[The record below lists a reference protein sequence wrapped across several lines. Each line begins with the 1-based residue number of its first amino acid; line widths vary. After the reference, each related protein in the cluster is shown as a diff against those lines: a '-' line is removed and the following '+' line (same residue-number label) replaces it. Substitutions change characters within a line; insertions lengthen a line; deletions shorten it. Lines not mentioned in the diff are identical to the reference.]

1 MIPDP
6 MPKGNIEP
14 PGHVW
19 SMEGDRPRRHA
30 EGARAYAMSTN
41 LDPIESQRRQ
51 RFLLVTI
58 VRVGFFALFLTV
70 ALLFVLRPPIEGDP
84 DETPLASLYWWATL
98 IAAMVIASVAIAIDL
113 LTPRKKIATLISV
126 FVGLV
131 LATVATLILWTII
144 DVVVQ
149 AWGIDLPELMAMGK
163 ILLGIGLAYL
173 AIVTVFQTQ
182 DDLRLVIP
190 YVEFSRQIRG
200 PQPWLLDSSALI
212 DGRVVTMAETG
223 LFQSRL
229 IVAQFVLDELQR
241 LSDSHD
247 KMKRSRGRAGLD
259 AVRRLQR
266 SSAIEVSVEAVTQ
279 HAAEVDQALIEMG
292 GRTPATI
299 ITTDSGLERAA
310 SIHGV
315 RVLNLH
321 TIAQSMRSTVMPG
334 ERIEV
339 NLLRAGEQQGQA
351 VGYLDDG
358 TMIVAEDGGSMI
370 GERVMLTVRSTL
382 QTSAGRLVFAR
393 ANEES
398 SDSAEVTE
406 SPSPPNG
413 QHEEPAEAETTPEP
427 QPPAR
432 RVGPPSRS
440 PARPRTGRNPR
451 R

>member
-1 MIPDP
+1 
-6 MPKGNIEP
+6 MPP
-14 PGHVW
+14 TP
-19 SMEGDRPRRHA
+19 
-30 EGARAYAMSTN
+30 
-41 LDPIESQRRQ
+41 DPIESQQRQ
-51 RFLLVTI
+51 RHLLVTI

-70 ALLFVLRPPIEGDP
+70 ATLFILRPPLPSERGSDN
-84 DETPLASLYWWATL
+84 LASYWWM
-98 IAAMVIASVAIAIDL
+98 IMIGAAIIGAVAISIDL
-113 LTPRKKIATLISV
+113 LTPRKKIATLVSI

-131 LATVATLILWTII
+131 LATAATLILWTVI
-144 DVVVQ
+144 DVVIQ
-149 AWGIDLPELMAMGK
+149 AWGIEARELMAMGK

-173 AIVTVFQTQ
+173 AIVTVLQTQ

-200 PQPWLLDSSALI
+200 PQPWLLDSSALV
-212 DGRVVTMAETG
+212 DGRVVAMAETG

-229 IVAQFVLDELQR
+229 IVAQFVLNELQR

-247 KMKRSRGRAGLD
+247 KLKRSRGRAGLD

-266 SSAIEVSVEAVTQ
+266 SSTIEVSVEAATQ
-279 HAAEVDQALIEMG
+279 HAAEVDQALIELAS
-292 GRTPATI
+292 RTPATI

-321 TIAQSMRSTVMPG
+321 TIAQSMRSTVLPG
-334 ERIEV
+334 ERVEV
-339 NLLRAGEQQGQA
+339 HLMRAGEQEGQA

-370 GERVMLTVRSTL
+370 GERVTLTVRSSL

-393 ANEES
+393 INEES
-398 SDSAEVTE
+398 PATAEKTDS
-406 SPSPPNG
+406 SPAPNG
-413 QHEEPAEAETTPEP
+413 QHEEPPTAEATPES
-427 QPPAR
+427 QPPVR
-432 RVGPPSRS
+432 RVGPPARP
-440 PARPRTGRNPR
+440 PARPRTGHNPR

>member
-1 MIPDP
+1 
-6 MPKGNIEP
+6 
-14 PGHVW
+14 
-19 SMEGDRPRRHA
+19 
-30 EGARAYAMSTN
+30 MSVGI
-41 LDPIESQRRQ
+41 DPIESQRRQ

-58 VRVGFFALFLTV
+58 VRVGFFAVFLTV
-70 ALLFVLRPPIEGDP
+70 ALLFILKPPLESDA
-84 DETPLASLYWWATL
+84 DETRIASLYWWATL
-98 IAAMVIASVAIAIDL
+98 IAAMVIAGVAIAVDL
-113 LTPRKKIATLISV
+113 LTPRKKIATLVSV

-131 LATVATLILWTII
+131 LATVATLILWTVI
-144 DVVVQ
+144 DVVVE
-149 AWGIDLPELMAMGK
+149 AWDITLPELMAMGK

-173 AIVTVFQTQ
+173 AIVTVLQTQ

-200 PQPWLLDSSALI
+200 PQPWLLDTSALI
-212 DGRVVTMAETG
+212 DGRVNAMAETG

-247 KMKRSRGRAGLD
+247 KMKRTRGRAGLD

-266 SSAIEVSVEAVTQ
+266 SSAIEVSVESVTQ
-279 HAAEVDQALIEMG
+279 HAAEVDQALIELG
-292 GRTPATI
+292 QRTPATI

-321 TIAQSMRSTVMPG
+321 SIAQSMRSNVMPG

-339 NLLRAGEQQGQA
+339 HLLRAGEQQGQA

-358 TMIVAEDGGSMI
+358 TMIVAEDGGEFI
-370 GERVMLTVRSTL
+370 GERMMLTVRSTL

-393 ANEES
+393 INEDTSTGSSEDPEPPQHDEPEPANEP
-398 SDSAEVTE
+398 T
-406 SPSPPNG
+406 PP
-413 QHEEPAEAETTPEP
+413 Q
-427 QPPAR
+427 PAR
-432 RVGPPSRS
+432 RVGPPART

>member
-1 MIPDP
+1 
-6 MPKGNIEP
+6 MP
-14 PGHVW
+14 
-19 SMEGDRPRRHA
+19 
-30 EGARAYAMSTN
+30 TN
-41 LDPIESQRRQ
+41 LDAIESQHRQ
-51 RFLLVTI
+51 RHLLVTI

-70 ALLFVLRPPIEGDP
+70 ATLFILRPPLPTERGSDN
-84 DETPLASLYWWATL
+84 LASYWWM
-98 IAAMVIASVAIAIDL
+98 IMIGAAIIGAVAISIDL
-113 LTPRKKIATLISV
+113 LTPRKKIATLVSI

-131 LATVATLILWTII
+131 LATAATLILWTVI
-144 DVVVQ
+144 DVVIQ
-149 AWGIDLPELMAMGK
+149 AWGIEARELMAMGK

-173 AIVTVFQTQ
+173 AIVTVLQTQ

-212 DGRVVTMAETG
+212 DGRVVAMAETG

-310 SIHGV
+310 NIHGV

-398 SDSAEVTE
+398 SASTE
-406 SPSPPNG
+406 GTETPAAPNG
-413 QHEEPAEAETTPEP
+413 QHEEVSEADTAPEAQP
-427 QPPAR
+427 PTLRASPPAR
-432 RVGPPSRS
+432 A

>member
-1 MIPDP
+1 
-6 MPKGNIEP
+6 MPP
-14 PGHVW
+14 TP
-19 SMEGDRPRRHA
+19 
-30 EGARAYAMSTN
+30 
-41 LDPIESQRRQ
+41 DPIESQQRQ
-51 RFLLVTI
+51 QHLLVTI

-70 ALLFVLRPPIEGDP
+70 ATLFILRPPLPTERGSDN
-84 DETPLASLYWWATL
+84 LAGYWWM
-98 IAAMVIASVAIAIDL
+98 IMIGAAIIGAVAISIDL
-113 LTPRKKIATLISV
+113 LTPRKKIATLVSI

-131 LATVATLILWTII
+131 LATAATLILWTVI
-144 DVVVQ
+144 DVVIQ
-149 AWGIDLPELMAMGK
+149 AWGIEARELMAMGK

-173 AIVTVFQTQ
+173 AIVTVLQTQ

-212 DGRVVTMAETG
+212 DGRVVAMAETG

-247 KMKRSRGRAGLD
+247 KLKRSRGRAGLD

-292 GRTPATI
+292 QRTPATI

-310 SIHGV
+310 NIHGV

-339 NLLRAGEQQGQA
+339 HLLRAGEQEGQA

-370 GERVMLTVRSTL
+370 GERVTLTVRSTL

-398 SDSAEVTE
+398 STGEAAI
-406 SPSPPNG
+406 
-413 QHEEPAEAETTPEP
+413 EPPEP
-427 QPPAR
+427 HAQPEPEADPEPTPPPR
-432 RVGPPSRS
+432 RGGPTRT

>member
-1 MIPDP
+1 SRSGDDHRRDHRR
-6 MPKGNIEP
+6 P
-14 PGHVW
+14 PVEAG
-19 SMEGDRPRRHA
+19 
-30 EGARAYAMSTN
+30 
-41 LDPIESQRRQ
+41 QRR
-51 RFLLVTI
+51 L
-58 VRVGFFALFLTV
+58 FALFLTTS
-70 ALLFVLRPPIEGDP
+70 LLFVLRPPIDGNPE
-84 DETPLASLYWWATL
+84 ETPLASLYWWATM
-98 IAAMVIASVAIAIDL
+98 IAAMVIAAAAITIDL

-131 LATVATLILWTII
+131 LATVATLILWTVI
-144 DVVVQ
+144 DVVVE
-149 AWGIDLPELMAMGK
+149 AWGINLPELMAMGK

-173 AIVTVFQTQ
+173 AIVTVLQTQ

-212 DGRVVTMAETG
+212 DGRAIAMAETG

-229 IVAQFVLDELQR
+229 IVPQFILDELQR

-247 KMKRSRGRAGLD
+247 RMKRSRGRAGLD

-279 HAAEVDQALIEMG
+279 HAAEVDQALIELAA
-292 GRTPATI
+292 RTPATI
-299 ITTDSGLERAA
+299 ITTDAGLERAA
-310 SIHGV
+310 SIHGA

-321 TIAQSMRSTVMPG
+321 TIAQSMRSNVMPG
-334 ERIEV
+334 ERV
-339 NLLRAGEQQGQA
+339 AVHLLRAGEQAGQA

-358 TMIVAEDGGSMI
+358 TMIVAEDGADSI
-370 GERVMLTVRSTL
+370 GERVTLTVRSTL

-393 ANEES
+393 LREDGDEDLPPAATTATGQPHVAPQIGPEPT
-398 SDSAEVTE
+398 TE
-406 SPSPPNG
+406 PAPADGQPASSPS
-413 QHEEPAEAETTPEP
+413 
-427 QPPAR
+427 R
-432 RVGPPSRS
+432 RGPPKHT

>member
-1 MIPDP
+1 
-6 MPKGNIEP
+6 MPA
-14 PGHVW
+14 
-19 SMEGDRPRRHA
+19 S
-30 EGARAYAMSTN
+30 
-41 LDPIESQRRQ
+41 LDPIEIQQRQ
-51 RFLLVTI
+51 RHLLLTV

-70 ALLFVLRPPIEGDP
+70 ALLFILRPPLRGEPG
-84 DETPLASLYWWATL
+84 ETPLASLYWWATM
-98 IAAMVIASVAIAIDL
+98 IGAVVIAGVAITIDL
-113 LTPRKKIATLISV
+113 LTPRKKIATLVSV

-131 LATVATLILWTII
+131 LATAATLILWTVI
-144 DVVVQ
+144 DVVVE
-149 AWGIDLPELMAMGK
+149 AWGIQLPELMAMGK

-173 AIVTVFQTQ
+173 AIVTVLQTQ

-212 DGRVVTMAETG
+212 DGRVISMAETG
-223 LFQSRL
+223 LFQSRI

-241 LSDSHD
+241 LGDSHD
-247 KMKRSRGRAGLD
+247 KMKRNRGRAGLD

-266 SSAIEVSVEAVTQ
+266 SSAVEVSVEAATQ
-279 HAAEVDQALIEMG
+279 LHAEVDQALVELAA
-292 GRTPATI
+292 RTPATI

-321 TIAQSMRSTVMPG
+321 TMAHSMRSNVMPG
-334 ERIEV
+334 EQVEV
-339 NLLRAGEQQGQA
+339 HLLRAGEQAGQA

-358 TMIVAEDGGSMI
+358 TMIVAEDGGEMI
-370 GERVMLTVRSTL
+370 GERVTLTVRSTL

-393 ANEES
+393 AGEDE
-398 SDSAEVTE
+398 
-406 SPSPPNG
+406 PSTPIDVQPQTDATG
-413 QHEEPAEAETTPEP
+413 EHVGREEAEP
-427 QPPAR
+427 QASSSSTSPR
-432 RVGPPSRS
+432 RTGPPPRT

>member
-1 MIPDP
+1 
-6 MPKGNIEP
+6 
-14 PGHVW
+14 
-19 SMEGDRPRRHA
+19 
-30 EGARAYAMSTN
+30 MSTTT
-41 LDPIESQRRQ
+41 DPNDIQQRQ
-51 RFLLVTI
+51 KQLLITV

-70 ALLFVLRPPIEGDP
+70 AALFILRPPLPGERGGENIAG
-84 DETPLASLYWWATL
+84 YWWM
-98 IAAMVIASVAIAIDL
+98 IMIGAAIIGAVAISIDL
-113 LTPRKKIATLISV
+113 LTPRKKIATLVSI

-131 LATVATLILWTII
+131 LATAATLILWTVI

-149 AWGIDLPELMAMGK
+149 AWGIQARELMAMGK

-173 AIVTVFQTQ
+173 AIVTVLQTQ

-212 DGRVVTMAETG
+212 DGRVIAMAETG

-279 HAAEVDQALIEMG
+279 HAAEVDQALIELAT
-292 GRTPATI
+292 RTPATI
-299 ITTDSGLERAA
+299 ITTDAGLERAA
-310 SIHGV
+310 SIHGA

-321 TIAQSMRSTVMPG
+321 TIAQSMRSNVMPG
-334 ERIEV
+334 ERV
-339 NLLRAGEQQGQA
+339 DVHLLRAGEQAGQA

-358 TMIVAEDGGSMI
+358 TMIVAEDGADQI
-370 GERVMLTVRSTL
+370 GERVTLTVRSTL

-393 ANEES
+393 VRDAEDEGAGPGGHSNGS
-398 SDSAEVTE
+398 SGGRQPGGADEVEQDSGA
-406 SPSPPNG
+406 S
-413 QHEEPAEAETTPEP
+413 EPDAEP
-427 QPPAR
+427 QDRPAR
-432 RVGPPSRS
+432 HSAPTRT

>member
-1 MIPDP
+1 
-6 MPKGNIEP
+6 
-14 PGHVW
+14 
-19 SMEGDRPRRHA
+19 
-30 EGARAYAMSTN
+30 MSTN
-41 LDPIESQRRQ
+41 LDPIESQHRQ
-51 RFLLVTI
+51 QHLLVTI

-70 ALLFVLRPPIEGDP
+70 ATLFILRPPLPTERGSDN
-84 DETPLASLYWWATL
+84 LASYWWM
-98 IAAMVIASVAIAIDL
+98 IMIGAAIIGAVAISIDL
-113 LTPRKKIATLISV
+113 LTPRKKIATLVSI

-131 LATVATLILWTII
+131 LATAATLILWTVI
-144 DVVVQ
+144 DVVIQ
-149 AWGIDLPELMAMGK
+149 AWGIEARELMAMGK

-173 AIVTVFQTQ
+173 AIVTVLQTQ

-398 SDSAEVTE
+398 SDSAGVTDA
-406 SPSPPNG
+406 PAPPNG
-413 QHEEPAEAETTPEP
+413 QHQEPAEAETTPEP

>member
-1 MIPDP
+1 
-6 MPKGNIEP
+6 
-14 PGHVW
+14 
-19 SMEGDRPRRHA
+19 
-30 EGARAYAMSTN
+30 MSVGI
-41 LDPIESQRRQ
+41 DPIESQRRQ

-84 DETPLASLYWWATL
+84 DETPLASLYWWATM
-98 IAAMVIASVAIAIDL
+98 IAAGVIAASAIAVDL
-113 LTPRKKIATLISV
+113 LTPRKKIATLVSV

-131 LATVATLILWTII
+131 LATVATLVLWTVI

-200 PQPWLLDSSALI
+200 PQPWLLDTSALI
-212 DGRVVTMAETG
+212 DGRVNAMAETG

-247 KMKRSRGRAGLD
+247 KMKRTRGRAGLD

-266 SSAIEVSVEAVTQ
+266 SSAIEVSVESVTQ
-279 HAAEVDQALIEMG
+279 HAAEVDQALIELG
-292 GRTPATI
+292 QRTPATI

-321 TIAQSMRSTVMPG
+321 SIAQSMRSNVMPG

-339 NLLRAGEQQGQA
+339 HLLRAGEQQGQA

-358 TMIVAEDGGSMI
+358 TMIVAEDGGEFI
-370 GERVMLTVRSTL
+370 GERMMLTVRSTL

-393 ANEES
+393 INEDTS
-398 SDSAEVTE
+398 IGTSDD
-406 SPSPPNG
+406 PQPP
-413 QHEEPAEAETTPEP
+413 QHEEPEPTNEPVPP
-427 QPPAR
+427 QPSR
-432 RVGPPSRS
+432 RVGPPART

>member
-1 MIPDP
+1 MSPT
-6 MPKGNIEP
+6 P
-14 PGHVW
+14 P
-19 SMEGDRPRRHA
+19 SR
-30 EGARAYAMSTN
+30 
-41 LDPIESQRRQ
+41 LDPIETQRRQ
-51 RFLLVTI
+51 RHLLVTI

-70 ALLFVLRPPIEGDP
+70 ALLFILRPPIEGAP
-84 DETPLASLYWWATL
+84 GETPLASLYWWATL
-98 IAAMVIASVAIAIDL
+98 IGAMLVAAVAITIDL
-113 LTPRKKIATLISV
+113 LTPRKKIATLVSV

-131 LATVATLILWTII
+131 LATVATLILWTVI
-144 DVVVQ
+144 DVVVE

-173 AIVTVFQTQ
+173 AIVTVLQTQ

-200 PQPWLLDSSALI
+200 PQPWLLDTSALI
-212 DGRVVTMAETG
+212 DGRVIAMAETG

-247 KMKRSRGRAGLD
+247 KMKRNRGRAGLD

-266 SSAIEVSVEAVTQ
+266 SSAIEVSVEAATQ
-279 HAAEVDQALIEMG
+279 QHAEVDQALVEMAQ
-292 GRTPATI
+292 RTPATI

-321 TIAQSMRSTVMPG
+321 TIAQSMRSNVMPG
-334 ERIEV
+334 ERVEV
-339 NLLRAGEQQGQA
+339 HLLRAGEQAGQA

-358 TMIVAEDGGSMI
+358 TMIVAEDGGDMI
-370 GERVMLTVRSTL
+370 GERVSLTVRSTL

-393 ANEES
+393 ASEEDAPS
-398 SDSAEVTE
+398 SAGVAIPPRHEPETKAE
-406 SPSPPNG
+406 PK
-413 QHEEPAEAETTPEP
+413 PEP
-427 QPPAR
+427 QPADEHDNGEADEEPASPQAPR
-432 RVGPPSRS
+432 RTGPPPRT

>member
-1 MIPDP
+1 M
-6 MPKGNIEP
+6 
-14 PGHVW
+14 
-19 SMEGDRPRRHA
+19 A
-30 EGARAYAMSTN
+30 TN
-41 LDPIESQRRQ
+41 LDPIEIQQRQ
-51 RFLLVTI
+51 KHLLITI

-70 ALLFVLRPPIEGDP
+70 ALLFVLR
-84 DETPLASLYWWATL
+84 ASNDDIWQQVTTLYWWATPIVAL
-98 IAAMVIASVAIAIDL
+98 VVAAAAVAVDL
-113 LTPRKKIATLISV
+113 LTPKKKIATLVSV

-131 LATVATLILWTII
+131 LATVATLVVGAII
-144 DVVVQ
+144 DVVVK
-149 AWGIDLPELMAMGK
+149 AWDIPAPEIVAMAK

-173 AIVTVFQTQ
+173 AIVTVLQTQ

-212 DGRVVTMAETG
+212 DGRVVLMAETG

-247 KMKRSRGRAGLD
+247 KLKRSRGRAGLD

-279 HAAEVDQALIEMG
+279 HAAEVDQALIELG

-321 TIAQSMRSTVMPG
+321 TIAQSMRSTVLPG

-339 NLLRAGEQQGQA
+339 HLMRAGEQEGQA

-370 GERVMLTVRSTL
+370 GERVMVTVRSTL

-393 ANEES
+393 INEES
-398 SDSAEVTE
+398 SSAPTEVTE
-406 SPSPPNG
+406 PSAAPNG
-413 QHEEPAEAETTPEP
+413 RHEEAPEADAAPETQAPV
-427 QPPAR
+427 R
-432 RVGPPSRS
+432 RVGPPPRA

>member
-1 MIPDP
+1 
-6 MPKGNIEP
+6 
-14 PGHVW
+14 
-19 SMEGDRPRRHA
+19 
-30 EGARAYAMSTN
+30 MSAG

-84 DETPLASLYWWATL
+84 DETPLASLYWWATM
-98 IAAMVIASVAIAIDL
+98 IAAVVIAGCAIAIDL
-113 LTPRKKIATLISV
+113 LTPRKKIATLVSV

-131 LATVATLILWTII
+131 LATVATLVLWTVI

-200 PQPWLLDSSALI
+200 PQPWLLDTSALI
-212 DGRVVTMAETG
+212 DGRVIAMAETG

-247 KMKRSRGRAGLD
+247 KMKRTRGRAGLD

-266 SSAIEVSVEAVTQ
+266 SSAIEVSVESVTQ
-279 HAAEVDQALIEMG
+279 HAPEVDQALIEFG
-292 GRTPATI
+292 QRTPATI

-310 SIHGV
+310 NIHGV

-321 TIAQSMRSTVMPG
+321 TIAQSMRSNVMPG

-339 NLLRAGEQQGQA
+339 HLLRAGEQQGQA

-358 TMIVAEDGGSMI
+358 TMIVAEDGGDLI

-393 ANEES
+393 VNEES
-398 SDSAEVTE
+398 SSTGEPIGQEE
-406 SPSPPNG
+406 ST
-413 QHEEPAEAETTPEP
+413 ADADPEP
-427 QPPAR
+427 EPTPPQPSR
-432 RVGPPSRS
+432 RVGPPPRT

>member
-1 MIPDP
+1 
-6 MPKGNIEP
+6 
-14 PGHVW
+14 
-19 SMEGDRPRRHA
+19 
-30 EGARAYAMSTN
+30 
-41 LDPIESQRRQ
+41 
-51 RFLLVTI
+51 LVI
-58 VRVGFFALFLTV
+58 
-70 ALLFVLRPPIEGDP
+70 
-84 DETPLASLYWWATL
+84 
-98 IAAMVIASVAIAIDL
+98 
-113 LTPRKKIATLISV
+113 
-126 FVGLV
+126 
-131 LATVATLILWTII
+131 
-144 DVVVQ
+144 Q
-149 AWGIDLPELMAMGK
+149 AWGIEARELMAMGK

-173 AIVTVFQTQ
+173 AIVTVLQTQ

-212 DGRVVTMAETG
+212 DGRVVAMAETG

-241 LSDSHD
+241 LGDSHD

-292 GRTPATI
+292 QRTPATI

-339 NLLRAGEQQGQA
+339 HLLRAGEQEGQA

-358 TMIVAEDGGSMI
+358 TMIVAEDGGANI

-393 ANEES
+393 ASDES
-398 SDSAEVTE
+398 SAGGVTIE
-406 SPSPPNG
+406 R
-413 QHEEPAEAETTPEP
+413 PEP
-427 QPPAR
+427 EARPEPEPEPETAPPPR
-432 RVGPPSRS
+432 RGGPTRT